1 MDFKL
6 SPDQKELQARARDLA
21 RSYMAPRAATWDRTE
36 EYPWENVKQ
45 LVGAGFMGMTIPREF
60 GGQGRPLIDVM
71 LVIEEM
77 AKVCGISGR
86 IVVEGNMGALGVL
99 LKFGSDALKRKV
111 LPWILEGDKPAI
123 CISEPEA
130 GSDAGAMRTRAELR
144 GDEVVLNG
152 HKAWITGGGIS
163 RVNVVFARVS
173 EQGHEQGIG
182 AVLVEKDTPGFRAG
196 ARAYMMGL
204 RGIPETELHF
214 EDCRVPR
221 SNLLTVGFRKLM
233 EAYNAQRCGAGTVA
247 LGIAQGAYDLALDY
261 ASKREQFGRAISTFQ
276 GLRWMLADDRVLLD
290 ASRLL
295 LHRAATELDPNTGY
309 PDKELAAIAKLHA
322 SEAAI
327 RITNDALQ
335 VFGARGYSRDYPL
348 ERMARDA
355 RMFVI
360 GGGTKEA
367 LRNLLGDAIL
377 GRKVPQ
383 GEVGPTAAR

>member
-1 MDFKL
+1 MDFQL
-6 SPDQKELQARARDLA
+6 SPEQAALRARARELA
-21 RSYMAPRAATWDRTE
+21 QGFMAPRAARWDHTE
-36 EYPWENVKQ
+36 EYPWENVAE
-45 LVGAGFMGMTIPREF
+45 LVKAGFMGMTIPAEF

-71 LVIEEM
+71 LVIEEV
-77 AKVCGISGR
+77 AKACGISGR

-99 LKFGSDALKRKV
+99 MKFGSDDLRRKY
-111 LPWILEGDKPAI
+111 LPWVLEGDKPAI

-130 GSDAGAMRTRAELR
+130 GSDATAMQTRAEIR
-144 GDEVVLNG
+144 GGEIVLNG

-163 RVNVVFARVS
+163 RINLVFARIL
-173 EQGHEQGIG
+173 EAGRDHGIG

-196 ARAYMMGL
+196 HRAYMMGL

-214 EDCRVPR
+214 EDCRVPKA
-221 SNLLTVGFRKLM
+221 NLLTIGFRQLM

-247 LGIAQGAYDLALDY
+247 LGIAQGAYELALGY
-261 ASKREQFGRAISTFQ
+261 AKERKQFGRAIGSFQ
-276 GLRWMLADDRVLLD
+276 GLRWMLADDRILLD

-295 LHRAATELDPNTGY
+295 LHRAANEIDPASGY
-309 PDKELAAIAKLHA
+309 PDKELAAIAKIHA

-327 RITNDALQ
+327 KVTNDALQ

-348 ERMARDA
+348 ERMTRDA

-367 LRNLLGDAIL
+367 LRNVVSDGIL
-377 GRKVPQ
+377 GQK
-383 GEVGPTAAR
+383 AAQRSEASSPR